1 MTKKRSLDFRHC
13 SLQWSVDNA
22 CIVVRDTDNY
32 LMCCSEDYMCVQH
45 DHFFHDFAV
54 WTREALKPCPIDAFI
69 HLAHRN
75 SISIRRESGK
85 KPVNCVSITDTEY
98 TDRRRP
104 RAISKEAVDVVL
116 QQTCMY
122 TSHVTISDSHRRD
135 SHPISPYYS
144 NLIRSIEIQL
154 TVMTTDQVVTA
165 GFPFVERRVILRWQE
180 RGSTFVRCLWPVVYR
195 MCPCGCGRGRGAE
208 RSVVW
213 PMTIS
218 YE

>member
-1 MTKKRSLDFRHC
+1 MTKKRSLNFRHC

-122 TSHVTISDSHRRD
+122 TSHVTISDRDRRRQSSNPTILFKPHPFDRHPAHPSNHRPSRDSRFPLCRREESSCGGKNVGRRLFGACGRSYTGGVRADVAEAGARRD
-135 SHPISPYYS
+135 
-144 NLIRSIEIQL
+144 QL
-154 TVMTTDQVVTA
+154 S
-165 GFPFVERRVILRWQE
+165 GL
-180 RGSTFVRCLWPVVYR
+180 
-195 MCPCGCGRGRGAE
+195 
-208 RSVVW
+208 
-213 PMTIS
+213 
-218 YE
+218 

>member
-1 MTKKRSLDFRHC
+1 ML
-13 SLQWSVDNA
+13 
-22 CIVVRDTDNY
+22 
-32 LMCCSEDYMCVQH
+32 
-45 DHFFHDFAV
+45 
-54 WTREALKPCPIDAFI
+54 
-69 HLAHRN
+69 LASRWHKGDSTYESRRCHRIGT
-75 SISIRRESGK
+75 ISQAE
-85 KPVNCVSITDTEY
+85 
-98 TDRRRP
+98 RRRGLNAMP
-104 RAISKEAVDVVL
+104 MDPCHPMSWESESKALSRSPLHVIPLSARIS